1 VSYLL
6 VQFRPVERDDL
17 EKLPAFFELFR
28 EKRRAIYRESGR
40 YLSVS
45 NWLSGN
51 HSFVKRFMETTSHE
65 TEVFF
70 LSVDDQEATALMTR
84 NDGKR
89 GDYQIGLVRSIPS
102 MKTSHSNTRIA
113 TADFSGVM
121 VIFYS
126 TDLTREQLRLSDTR
140 QAFITSIRRAGLDTG
155 RKLNG

>member
-1 VSYLL
+1 
-6 VQFRPVERDDL
+6 
-17 EKLPAFFELFR
+17 
-28 EKRRAIYRESGR
+28 
-40 YLSVS
+40 
-45 NWLSGN
+45 
-51 HSFVKRFMETTSHE
+51 METTSHE